1 MRAHL
6 ISGLVGLAFACCCM
20 NTARSE
26 QLRIAL
32 VISNGRYASM
42 PALARCTASAAVVRD
57 ALRGR
62 GFEVMERSDLGR
74 GEFDTS
80 IGALARRL
88 AAAPAASGALYYCG
102 YALEFNGR
110 SFLLPTSAGIAR
122 DYDVLTQGIIAK
134 SLVDSLIRDNES
146 RGFVLL
152 DVFRT
157 PAASST
163 TALGGLAEQIRP
175 SNFAVIGASND
186 GASEG
191 PTAASLALRDQAAEG
206 ETSLDLFA
214 GGIHRRLA
222 KAAAVT
228 AQFIPATARSPAD
241 AAARPEAPPPP
252 APAASTAIAVPQPP
266 PPPPPEPAILVSPA
280 TPSPRATMAD
290 EDQMSDQDRRRVQAL
305 LATMGYYSGRIDGTF
320 GPETRA
326 AIRRY
331 QFEIKAELTGRL
343 KAEQATRLV
352 KSAR

>member
-1 MRAHL
+1 
-6 ISGLVGLAFACCCM
+6 M

-42 PALARCTASAAVVRD
+42 PALARCTASAAAARD

-102 YALEFNGR
+102 YAVEFNGR
-110 SFLLPTSAGIAR
+110 SFLLPASASIAR

-134 SLVDSLIRDNES
+134 SLVDSLIRGNES

-163 TALGGLAEQIRP
+163 AALGSLTEQIRP

-228 AQFIPATARSPAD
+228 AQFIPATGLARRPTRPRDPRHRRRRHLRLPRRPPSRS
-241 AAARPEAPPPP
+241 AA
-252 APAASTAIAVPQPP
+252 AASTAAGTGDPCSAGCAAVPRDHGGRGSDVRPGSAP
-266 PPPPPEPAILVSPA
+266 GPGAARNHGILRRP
-280 TPSPRATMAD
+280 
-290 EDQMSDQDRRRVQAL
+290 DRR
-305 LATMGYYSGRIDGTF
+305 D
-320 GPETRA
+320 
-326 AIRRY
+326 IRP
-331 QFEIKAELTGRL
+331 
-343 KAEQATRLV
+343 
-352 KSAR
+352 

>member
-6 ISGLVGLAFACCCM
+6 ITVLVGLAFACCCL

-42 PALARCTASAAVVRD
+42 PALARCNASATTVRD

-80 IGALARRL
+80 IGVLARRL
-88 AAAPAASGALYYCG
+88 AAAPSALGVLYYCG

-110 SFLLPTSAGIAR
+110 SFLLPASTTIAR

-134 SLVDSLIRDNES
+134 SLVDSLIRAQES
-146 RGFVLL
+146 TGFVVL
-152 DVFRT
+152 DVFQT
-157 PAASST
+157 PAASAPT
-163 TALGGLAEQIRP
+163 GLGGLVEQMRP

-186 GASEG
+186 GAAEG
-191 PTAASLALRDQAAEG
+191 PTATSLALRDQVAEG
-206 ETSLDLFA
+206 EVSPDSFTS
-214 GGIHRRLA
+214 GMRRRLS

-228 AQFIPATARSPAD
+228 AHFVPAIERPAVEPGGRREASPV
-241 AAARPEAPPPP
+241 
-252 APAASTAIAVPQPP
+252 APAAPAATAVHPA
-266 PPPPPEPAILVSPA
+266 PPPEPSVVALPVAP
-280 TPSPRATMAD
+280 PQRLTMAD
-290 EDQMSDQDRRRVQAL
+290 EDQMSEQDRRRIQTM

-331 QFEIKAELTGRL
+331 QFEIKSEMTGRL
-343 KAEQATRLV
+343 SAEQATRLANSV
-352 KSAR
+352 R